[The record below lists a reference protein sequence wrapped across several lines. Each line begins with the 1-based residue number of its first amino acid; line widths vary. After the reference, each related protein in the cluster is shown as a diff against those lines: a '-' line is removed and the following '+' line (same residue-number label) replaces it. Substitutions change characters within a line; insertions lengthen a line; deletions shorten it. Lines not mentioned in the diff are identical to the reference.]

1 MFYKCSTQ
9 KIVQKDN
16 EQNLKLIIQTLGLNK
31 FESYLSFYIFTA
43 MIKINSIIPKLPAKD
58 LEATRLF
65 YTEKLNFKVIN
76 TYPDY
81 LLIQRDNM
89 EIHFFLHRQL
99 DINRNDGMCYVRVT
113 NIEELHKGLKDSN
126 FPNLGKLETRPW
138 RQKEFS
144 ICDNQN
150 NQITFGEAV

>member
-1 MFYKCSTQ
+1 MASQF
-9 KIVQKDN
+9 
-16 EQNLKLIIQTLGLNK
+16 
-31 FESYLSFYIFTA
+31 
-43 MIKINSIIPKLPAKD
+43 NSIIPKLPAKD

-81 LLIQRDNM
+81 LLLQRDNM

-113 NIEELHKGLKDSN
+113 NIEELYKGLKDSN

>member
-1 MFYKCSTQ
+1 
-9 KIVQKDN
+9 
-16 EQNLKLIIQTLGLNK
+16 
-31 FESYLSFYIFTA
+31 

>member
-1 MFYKCSTQ
+1 M
-9 KIVQKDN
+9 VQ
-16 EQNLKLIIQTLGLNK
+16 
-31 FESYLSFYIFTA
+31 
-43 MIKINSIIPKLPAKD
+43 INSIIPKLPAKD

-65 YTEKLNFKVIN
+65 YTEKLSFKVIN

-81 LLIQRDNM
+81 LLLHRDNV

-99 DINRNDGMCYVRVT
+99 DVNRNDGMCYIRVT
-113 NIEELHKGLKDSN
+113 GIQELHKSLHDSN
-126 FPNLGKLETRPW
+126 FPNLGKLEARPW

-150 NQITFGEAV
+150 NQITFGEAM